1 MGMLNNIKISPL
13 KGKTSIGYSSDFGE
27 RILNGEKNFH
37 SGIDFPGQNGA
48 KEIIV
53 AVAPGKVVAM
63 RNNIKGF
70 STTYSSGNYVTID
83 HGNGIKTVYC
93 HMEYNTIK
101 VKVGDYVVANQELG
115 LKGKT
120 GHSFGAH
127 LHFGVNVNG
136 TYVDPKPY
144 LLGEK
149 SIEANATSDA
159 FTTFI
164 RDLQEAVG
172 ANVDG
177 VSGPETL
184 SKTITISTS
193 TNWNHP
199 TVKIL
204 QTYLVSLGY
213 DLGKYGVDGK
223 FGTDMKNV
231 IKKYQQDN
239 NLSCVD
245 GVITAKM
252 YTWKKLLLN

>member
-1 MGMLNNIKISPL
+1 MSKKRGS
-13 KGKTSIGYSSDFGE
+13 
-27 RILNGEKNFH
+27 
-37 SGIDFPGQNGA
+37 
-48 KEIIV
+48 
-53 AVAPGKVVAM
+53 
-63 RNNIKGF
+63 
-70 STTYSSGNYVTID
+70 
-83 HGNGIKTVYC
+83 C
-93 HMEYNTIK
+93 
-101 VKVGDYVVANQELG
+101 
-115 LKGKT
+115 
-120 GHSFGAH
+120 
-127 LHFGVNVNG
+127 HFGVNVNG

-164 RDLQEAVG
+164 RGLQEAVG

-177 VSGPETL
+177 VPGPETL

>member
-37 SGIDFPGQNGA
+37 SGIDFPGRNGA

-120 GHSFGAH
+120 GHSFGEH
-127 LHFGVNVNG
+127 CHFGINVNG
-136 TYVDPKPY
+136 KYVDPKPY
-144 LLGEK
+144 ILGTK
-149 SIEANATSDA
+149 SIVSNNKYIGVLPTPPTRGYFMKNDRGEQVKV
-159 FTTFI
+159 
-164 RDLQEAVG
+164 LQKFLNWCLGCNLAI
-172 ANVDG
+172 DG
-177 VSGPETL
+177 IIGNLTVTQIKNFQKKYNLKIDGYFGPSCIKKMKE
-184 SKTITISTS
+184 
-193 TNWNHP
+193 
-199 TVKIL
+199 
-204 QTYLVSLGY
+204 VSLI
-213 DLGKYGVDGK
+213 D
-223 FGTDMKNV
+223 
-231 IKKYQQDN
+231 
-239 NLSCVD
+239 
-245 GVITAKM
+245 
-252 YTWKKLLLN
+252 